1 MHINFMAKRHGN
13 LWPKIT
19 AMENIVSAY
28 HAARRC
34 KRKMQNVITFE
45 KNADKNLKVIQ
56 EGLLAKT
63 FSTSRYQS
71 KWIQEPKLRQIFVLP
86 FAPDRIVQHAL
97 MRVIEPIWDKLMIF
111 DSYACRNG
119 KGQHKGSL
127 RTMQLVREYKYCL
140 KADVAKFYPSVDQ
153 QIMAGIVRKK
163 IKCKDTLWLL
173 DDIIYSFP
181 GGKNV
186 PIGNY
191 TSQWL
196 GNLYL
201 NELDQY
207 LKHTHKVKAYLRY
220 CDDICIFSN
229 DKRLLHD
236 LKMIIADFLESRL
249 MLKYSYAEVFPV
261 SHGVDFL
268 GYRHFPRHILLR
280 KKTALRVKRRLA
292 KLPGKLARGEISKD
306 QFRSSLASTRGWLK
320 WACTHN
326 LSLSLK
332 LDELEALCGS

>member
-1 MHINFMAKRHGN
+1 MAKRHGN

-19 AMENIVSAY
+19 SAENIEAAY
-28 HAARRC
+28 MAARKGR
-34 KRKMQNVITFE
+34 RNMRNVAAFE
-45 KNADKNLKVIQ
+45 KNADENLRIIR
-56 EGLLAKT
+56 ESLLNKT
-63 FSTSRYQS
+63 FHTSRYQS
-71 KWIQEPKLRQIFVLP
+71 KWIQEPKMRQIFVLP
-86 FAPDRIVQHAL
+86 FSPDRIVQHAL
-97 MRVIEPIWDKLMIF
+97 MHVIEPIWDKLMIF
-111 DSYACRNG
+111 DSYACRKG
-119 KGQHKGSL
+119 KGQHKGSA
-127 RTMQLVREYKYCL
+127 RTMQFVRKYKYCL

-153 QIMAGIVRKK
+153 NIMAEIVRKK

-173 DDIIYSFP
+173 NDIIFSFP

-207 LKHTHKVKAYLRY
+207 LKHSHKVKAYLRY

-229 DKRLLHD
+229 DKGYLQE
-236 LKMIIADFLESRL
+236 LKTIIAYFLETRL
-249 MLKYSYAEVFPV
+249 KLRYSYAEVFQV

-268 GYRHFPRHILLR
+268 GYRHFSGHILLR
-280 KKTALRVKRRLA
+280 KKTALRVRRRLA
-292 KLPGKLARGEISKD
+292 KFPEKIEKGLITKD
-306 QFRSSLASTRGWLK
+306 QLRSSIASTKGWLK

-326 LSLSLK
+326 LALSLK
-332 LDELEALCGS
+332 LEELEVFCVN